1 MSKKNGKK
9 QENGAGKGSE
19 VNPDSQKWRGE
30 DARKNDEAYTMVQ
43 RAMFSS
49 QVYHDI
55 PVILENADTVVVVTA
70 VRCVQRLL
78 WCFWGPC

>member
-9 QENGAGKGSE
+9 QENGAGEGSE
-19 VNPDSQKWRGE
+19 MNPDSQKWRDE

-49 QVYHDI
+49 QVYT
-55 PVILENADTVVVVTA
+55 VLVLQKAGTVVSVSA
-70 VRCVQRLL
+70 VRCVQRL
-78 WCFWGPC
+78 WCCRGPC